1 MNYQDLPQEL
11 RYTFTEMEKR
21 GGGICPYC
29 HGKAIVGEGGK
40 VYCSQESCSHV
51 MQQNGE
57 Q

>member
-40 VYCSQESCSHV
+40 VYCSQESCSYV